1 MKKLRTAVAG
11 LGRIGWGYHIPN
23 IIKHEGFEL
32 VAVTDPLSERLE
44 EARVNYSVK
53 GYTDFNKLLEEEK
66 LDLIVVASPTPF
78 HVTQSIAAMEHG
90 VDVFLEKPMAQS
102 YEEAKHIV
110 ECMKKTGRKL
120 MVYQPHRATSETQ
133 AILSI
138 LERGLIGQ
146 LYMIKMARSSYIRRN
161 DWQSLK
167 KYGGGMLNNYGAH
180 HIDQLLYLASSKAKK
195 ISCSMRRIASLGDAD
210 DVVKAVIETENGIIL
225 DLDINMASA
234 IPLSPW
240 TIMGSRGTVVQERKS
255 DGKVIFKVRYYKEE
269 EAPALEL
276 FDQLAA
282 KGRSYSNFDN
292 LKWYE
297 EEISISDFKPIDFYD
312 KCYEY
317 YALNGHPFVPAE
329 QTLEVMR
336 VMQECRIDAGW

>member
-23 IIKHEGFEL
+23 IVEHEGFDL
-32 VAVTDPLSERLE
+32 VAVTDPMPERLE
-44 EARVNYSVK
+44 EAKGKYSVK
-53 GYTDFNKLLEEEK
+53 GYTDFNKLLEEVK
-66 LDLIVVASPTPF
+66 PDLIVIASPTPF
-78 HVTQSIAAMEHG
+78 HLTQSIAAMEQG

-102 YEEAKHIV
+102 LEEANIIV

-133 AILSI
+133 AVLSI

-146 LYMIKMARSSYIRRN
+146 LYMIKMARSLYIRRN

-180 HIDQLLYLASSKAKK
+180 HIDQLLYLTSSKARK
-195 ISCSMRRIASLGDAD
+195 ISCLMRRIASLGDAD
-210 DVVKAVIETENGIIL
+210 DVVKAVMETENGVIL
-225 DLDINMASA
+225 DLDINMAAA
-234 IPLSPW
+234 IQLSPW
-240 TIMGSRGTVVQERKS
+240 TIMGSRGTAVQEKKP
-255 DGKVIFKVRYYKEE
+255 DGKVVFRVRYYKEE
-269 EAPALEL
+269 EAPNLEL
-276 FDQLAA
+276 KDQLAA
-282 KGRSYSNFDN
+282 QGRSYSNFDSIQ
-292 LKWYE
+292 WYE
-297 EEISISDFKPIDFYD
+297 EEIDISDFKPIDFYD

-317 YALNGHPFVPAE
+317 YALDGQPFVPVE

-336 VMQECRIDAGW
+336 VINECRMDAGW